1 MNFKMPRVVMKLYK
15 IRAITTPYIDKG
27 GWIPSYKVYCKYTL
41 FYDSA
46 QHSQPQFV
54 IDQPHTDFI
63 PVFNRKKTKE
73 DGDQVSEKSEEKNA
87 EFNPED

>member
-15 IRAITTPYIDKG
+15 IRAITTPKIDKG

-46 QHSQPQFV
+46 LHS
-54 IDQPHTDFI
+54 
-63 PVFNRKKTKE
+63 
-73 DGDQVSEKSEEKNA
+73 
-87 EFNPED
+87 